1 MTEAR
6 SLDPIPGRGELLIAT
21 GSSHKLAELSELLDL
36 PNTRLL
42 SLKDVGLADTAE
54 ETGTTFEANAIIKAT
69 QYGRLSGMP
78 TLADDSGIEVDAMD
92 GRPGILTR
100 RYAGPDATDEEN
112 NTKML
117 AELAAL
123 GVAPEDRTGRYRC
136 VLVLVEPGEDGEPH
150 VVESSYG
157 TMEGRVAL
165 ESRGD
170 GGFGYDPIFESSTE
184 PIGGRT
190 VAEFT
195 RQEKNEVSH
204 RAQAARRMRELLIAR
219 GY

>member
-1 MTEAR
+1 VTQP
-6 SLDPIPGRGELLIAT
+6 PIPGRGELLIAT
-21 GSSHKLAELSELLDL
+21 GSSHKLAELTELLDL

-42 SLKDVGLADTAE
+42 SLKDAGLADTAE
-54 ETGTTFEANAIIKAT
+54 ETGSTFEANATIKAMH
-69 QYGRLSGMP
+69 YGRLSGMP

-112 NTKML
+112 NAKML
-117 AELAAL
+117 AELASL
-123 GVAPEDRTGRYRC
+123 GVTPEQRTGRYRC
-136 VLVLVEPGEDGEPH
+136 VLVLAEPGEDGEPR
-150 VVESSYG
+150 VVEIARG

-170 GGFGYDPIFESSTE
+170 GGFGYDPIFEPSTE

-204 RAQAARRMRELLIAR
+204 RAQAARVMREKLLAR